1 LETRDAVIFRRGDI
15 VGDIVGD
22 IRRDERIWL
31 ADSIKRIDGG

>member
-31 ADSIKRIDGG
+31 ADSMKRIDGG